1 MLAREL
7 PIIKSRARLH
17 AAATHRA
24 RVRVRGTVAAVGEG
38 YSGTYNN
45 SWLRIATAA
54 GDVRVT
60 ASTKS
65 TLGTM
70 PVGSSVELATTLTGV
85 VDVAD
90 VVYFGERAQLLGSS
104 PAEEGAAG

>member
-1 MLAREL
+1 MSAREL
-7 PIIKSRARLH
+7 PMIKSRARLH

-38 YSGTYNN
+38 YSGTYKN

-60 ASTKS
+60 ASTTS

-70 PVGSSVELATTLTGV
+70 PVGSSVELAATLTGI
-85 VDVAD
+85 VDLAE
-90 VVYFGERAQLLGSS
+90 VVYFGERAQLLDWSS
-104 PAEEGAAG
+104 AEEGAGG